1 MVPLNVLK
9 TDTEMPGLKQ
19 PTVLIISDDAAFSS
33 AITGRWPAE
42 PNRPSF
48 TLMSSDLC
56 REMDSSAFDLAIVGD
71 IGSSSRTPVERSLA
85 AAKKP
90 AILVLNK
97 EEKAKTG
104 PGPWIK
110 VLRKDRQESS
120 GWLDALIL
128 LSSETLLHAQAAAA
142 LRKME
147 QQNALLSRNAALGDY
162 MLDMRHN
169 LNNALT
175 SILGNSEL
183 LLLDGHLLTDGI
195 RAQVETIRNMSIRI
209 HEILQRFSSLEKELA
224 VGEEQA
230 RPNSRAKGRAFIAGA

>member
-1 MVPLNVLK
+1 M
-9 TDTEMPGLKQ
+9 KQ

-33 AITGRWPAE
+33 AITGHWPAE
-42 PNRPSF
+42 QNRPAF

-56 REMDSSAFDLAIVGD
+56 REIDPSTFELAIVGD
-71 IGSSSRTPVERSLA
+71 IGSSVPVERSLA

-97 EEKAKTG
+97 EEKAKSG
-104 PGPWIK
+104 SGPWLR
-110 VLRKDRQESS
+110 VLRRNRRDGNE
-120 GWLDALIL
+120 WLEALIL

-142 LRKME
+142 LRNLE

-230 RPNSRAKGRAFIAGA
+230 RPNHRIKGRAFIAGA